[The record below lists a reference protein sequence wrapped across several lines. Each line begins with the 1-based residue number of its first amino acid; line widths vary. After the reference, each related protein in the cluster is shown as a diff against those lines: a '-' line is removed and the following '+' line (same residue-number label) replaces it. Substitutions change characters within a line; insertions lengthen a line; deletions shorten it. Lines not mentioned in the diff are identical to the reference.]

1 MDASHDPTITA
12 GELAK
17 QFSATV
23 MGDPS
28 IRIDRFASLANARSG
43 NASFLAS
50 PRYREQLRLTQAS
63 VVVVSDAASARQMG
77 LSCTLIETHDPYL
90 FFAMAADWLN
100 RRNRQ
105 ALVPE
110 TRVHPSAILG
120 PGVRL
125 GHRVSIGPGVVISS
139 GVVIGEDTDVDA
151 SCILGEGVSIGAGS
165 HLHPRVTIAAGC
177 QIGARAVIHSGAVVG
192 SDGFGFAAQSDR
204 SWLKIP
210 QMGGVLIGDDV
221 EIGANTT
228 IDRGTLDATVIE
240 HGVKLD
246 NQIQIAHNVVI
257 GRHTAIAGCVGIA
270 GSARIGAFC
279 QIGGAAGIL
288 GHLEIAEGT
297 IIGPMSLVM
306 SSIQEPGKYV
316 GVYPLQHQADWEK
329 SAALVRRLPEL
340 RRKVNQELRNR
351 PSHGKKEG

>member
-1 MDASHDPTITA
+1 MDAGYDPSITA
-12 GELAK
+12 GELAER
-17 QFSATV
+17 FSATV

-28 IRIDRFASLANARSG
+28 IRIDRFASLASARQG
-43 NASFLAS
+43 CASFLSS
-50 PRYREQLRLTQAS
+50 PRYREQLRATRAS
-63 VVVVSDAASARQMG
+63 VVVVSDAAAARQMG

-90 FFAMAADWLN
+90 FFAKAAGWLN

-105 ALVPE
+105 ALVPN
-110 TRVHPSAILG
+110 TVVHPSAIIG
-120 PGVRL
+120 PGVTL
-125 GHRVSIGPGVVISS
+125 GLRVSIGPGVVVGS
-139 GVVIGEDTDVDA
+139 GAIIGEDTDVDA
-151 SCILGEGVSIGAGS
+151 GCILGEGVSIGAGS
-165 HLHPRVTIAAGC
+165 YLHPRVTIAAGC
-177 QIGARAVIHSGAVVG
+177 RIGARAVIHSGAVIG
-192 SDGFGFAAQSDR
+192 SDGFGFAPQLDR

-210 QMGGVLIGDDV
+210 QVGGVLIGDDV

-306 SSIQEPGKYV
+306 SSILEPGKYV

-329 SAALVRRLPEL
+329 SAAMVRRLPEF
-340 RRKVNQELRNR
+340 RRQVNQELRDR